1 MNENTLN
8 EDLLRKNIQLLRL
21 YSSEEQSKLKGIFN
35 RMNDCMRN
43 YRTSNS
49 SSLNN
54 KISFLKSNKTVINY
68 NRQEYIRILNQV
80 IKRYDK
86 TTNDFLKSARIQEK
100 RTTVPSYNYNL
111 IGTKPGGK
119 KNVR

>member
-100 RTTVPSYNYNL
+100 RTTVPCYNYNL

>member
-86 TTNDFLKSARIQEK
+86 TANDFLKSARIQEK
-100 RTTVPSYNYNL
+100 RTIVPSYNYNL